1 MLKTWVDYSL
11 VKILLKKITL
21 ILNYSKLYLIKLS
34 KKKTCFVHKINYFF
48 KLKSLSFLV
57 KRAKVENDIPSHTR

>member
-34 KKKTCFVHKINYFF
+34 KKKHVLSIKLTTFF
-48 KLKSLSFLV
+48 
-57 KRAKVENDIPSHTR
+57 